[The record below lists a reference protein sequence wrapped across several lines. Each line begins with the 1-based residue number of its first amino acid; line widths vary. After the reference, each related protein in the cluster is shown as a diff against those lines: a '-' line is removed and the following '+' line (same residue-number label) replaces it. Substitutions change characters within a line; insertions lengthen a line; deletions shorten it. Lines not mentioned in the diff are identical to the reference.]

1 MALQGKRISRRTLIG
16 GAAALVLALSGCGL
30 RLDRDPEVPALST
43 ADEVRNTVARILAR
57 TEADGTDAEVVDT
70 LAAAVGPE
78 WAPPSELVTP
88 THTSGPDSYTYA
100 DGLHAAAEAIVTHFD
115 DLDSMRAVLAD
126 VAVGAVLHLQQAGD
140 DRAEALLETIRA
152 VPADRPDTDA
162 GASPS
167 DGSATPAG
175 EDEDADPQQQ
185 ALTAFAEACYQGSYA
200 YERTAVLVP
209 ADAPARQMMRT
220 RITELDVAA
229 DLANERLADA
239 GHPAAENRP
248 AWQIDPDP
256 ASAGA
261 ETAGAAYEDALIT
274 RIQPL
279 FGDDVQAPRLG
290 LASLWQSASARAQ
303 LGQLQTLR
311 FDITDPATA
320 TPTTEG

>member
-1 MALQGKRISRRTLIG
+1 MALQGKRISRRTFIG
-16 GAAALVLALSGCGL
+16 GAAALALALSGCGL
-30 RLDRDPEVPALST
+30 RLDRDPEVPALSI

-57 TEADGTDAEVVDT
+57 TEADGTDAEVVDA

-88 THTSGPDSYTYA
+88 TPTSGPDSYTYA
-100 DGLHAAAEAIVTHFD
+100 DGLHAAAEAIITRFD

-152 VPADRPDTDA
+152 VPADRPEA
-162 GASPS
+162 ASAEASPTEG
-167 DGSATPAG
+167 DTPAG
-175 EDEDADPQQQ
+175 EEADPQRQ